1 MAASHTACRL
11 RLAEA
16 TVSLIRGLYPDIRKK
31 IKAGLEAAAKNP
43 DAGKPLRLELAGLRS
58 FRVGRFRIVYRMA
71 AKGVLEVVA
80 VGPRKTIYEET
91 YRRLMRKAP

>member
-1 MAASHTACRL
+1 MAAPPTSCRL

-16 TVSLIRGLYPDIRKK
+16 TVSLIRGLHPDIRKK
-31 IKAGLEAAAKNP
+31 VRAGLEAIAKNP

-91 YRRLMRKAP
+91 YRLLMR